1 MCVCDTEGVVASG
14 REAPDDDL
22 LRVDCFLA
30 VDPVEDGGVLA
41 VGRGGILARGRRVTS
56 AGDFVD
62 EGTDALHPET
72 LLPDSQFS
80 AVAVETS
87 HDNDKGARFRGRC
100 VGWQEEVD
108 WDDVSDIVR
117 RFVLVRDENFF
128 DRVFHQAREY

>member
-1 MCVCDTEGVVASG
+1 MRVCDSEGVVAASG
-14 REAPDDDL
+14 EAPDDDL
-22 LRVDCFLA
+22 LRIDCFLA

-56 AGDFVD
+56 ARDFVD
-62 EGTDALHPET
+62 QSTDALHAET

-80 AVAVETS
+80 AVAVEAS
-87 HDNDKGARFRGRC
+87 HNDDKRARFRGRC

-108 WDDVSDIVR
+108 WDDVSDVVR

-128 DRVFHQAREY
+128 NGVFHQAREY